1 MDLLTPVY
9 RVMTF
14 NHHSR
19 ALLPYEWLSA
29 FCCRNTR
36 RSAGGGAARLLG
48 LKIAGVLGQM
58 ELLLRPRPLCRFEL
72 DRERSNT
79 WKKGNPPLPPPA
91 ILRTDPTNWK
101 KGDNYYNPDDLRV
114 DLKALRSLERND
126 LFYLRLI
133 FWVFVFLC
141 IFLN

>member
-72 DRERSNT
+72 DRERSM
-79 WKKGNPPLPPPA
+79 KEGNPPRNTENRPNKL
-91 ILRTDPTNWK
+91 K
-101 KGDNYYNPDDLRV
+101 KGGQL
-114 DLKALRSLERND
+114 L
-126 LFYLRLI
+126 
-133 FWVFVFLC
+133 
-141 IFLN
+141 

>member
-36 RSAGGGAARLLG
+36 RSAGGGAALG
-48 LKIAGVLGQM
+48 AKDSRCTGSDGAAAPPEAAL
-58 ELLLRPRPLCRFEL
+58 PL
-72 DRERSNT
+72 
-79 WKKGNPPLPPPA
+79 
-91 ILRTDPTNWK
+91 
-101 KGDNYYNPDDLRV
+101 
-114 DLKALRSLERND
+114 
-126 LFYLRLI
+126 
-133 FWVFVFLC
+133 
-141 IFLN
+141 

>member
-1 MDLLTPVY
+1 MLVCPNIYGSSHACLS
-9 RVMTF
+9 F

-19 ALLPYEWLSA
+19 ALLPREWLSA

-79 WKKGNPPLPPPA
+79 
-91 ILRTDPTNWK
+91 
-101 KGDNYYNPDDLRV
+101 
-114 DLKALRSLERND
+114 
-126 LFYLRLI
+126 
-133 FWVFVFLC
+133 
-141 IFLN
+141 